1 MITDPKAENSV
12 LKEQVFNLKA
22 GITKTVGQL
31 NDKIR
36 IISLSGDAN
45 AKVMSEA
52 YKDALAILETNLT
65 KFI

>member
-12 LKEQVFNLKA
+12 LKEQVFNLRT
-22 GITKTVGQL
+22 GITKTAGQL

-36 IISLSGDAN
+36 VVSLSGDAN
-45 AKVMSEA
+45 AKVRAEA
-52 YKDALAILETNLT
+52 YKDALAIMETNLN